1 MIAGILNAGC
11 GFATTLDALAALLIL
26 TGAILGGIWLEL
38 VKDLGVRI
46 MVGLS
51 GGFARAGLNMIR

>member
-1 MIAGILNAGC
+1 MLNAGC
-11 GFATTLDALAALLIL
+11 GLAVTLDVLADLLNL

-46 MVGLS
+46 MVGLR
-51 GGFARAGLNMIR
+51 GEFARAGLNRIE